1 MEKNGRK
8 SMFLKTPCFQ
18 KILVLDVAWNSFD
31 GKIGKQIPFF
41 FQTQK
46 NHLRFFLDFSD
57 KKTLR
62 KPLFFFDSFCSSKFS
77 T

>member
-46 NHLRFFLDFSD
+46 NHLSFFWIFLI
-57 KKTLR
+57 R
-62 KPLFFFDSFCSSKFS
+62 KP
-77 T
+77 

>member
-8 SMFLKTPCFQ
+8 SMFFKTPCFQ

-31 GKIGKQIPFF
+31 GKLETNIVF